1 MAMLNYQRVLGL
13 SWTNVDDL
21 QSFDLVDFV
30 IFCFSWFMLIQSW
43 TIFNLNT
50 STEAPSDSEFA

>member
-13 SWTNVDDL
+13 IWTNVDDL